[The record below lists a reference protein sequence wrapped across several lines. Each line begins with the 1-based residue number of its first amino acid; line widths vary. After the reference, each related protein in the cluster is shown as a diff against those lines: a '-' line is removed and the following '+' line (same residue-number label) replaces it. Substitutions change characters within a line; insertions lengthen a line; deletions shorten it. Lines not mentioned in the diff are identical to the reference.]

1 MKSEIYL
8 PEGVQVIGELPFKGS
23 QNGQE
28 ITWSGF
34 TFIVNTCLDINF
46 EVEVLEANTS
56 NTKLNAAEIV
66 ISEQLDPDSSPGNG
80 NGDVAEDDYAEVEVS
95 HFVALPSVLTEL
107 PNVQEV
113 SLNTALYLE
122 GAFNSFTGELNTTL
136 NKLGYLPGQKP
147 GSFFAESTPAGQ
159 PYRSGPWYYKG
170 NEGLIYDAKSDFS
183 IDYPENAVDWILVDI
198 RTNKSAESVV
208 ERRAALL
215 MNDGSVIL
223 PEDANPIRLDM
234 NKEYFIVI
242 QHRNHLPIMSP
253 RLLSIERDQISFDFR
268 INESYTGLLGSG
280 QKDVNGLYCVYAANG
295 DQFKEAISEFDINI
309 RDMDMWFRSNGLN
322 SAYMNADFDMNGD
335 VNVNDQIMWL
345 LNNGVFS
352 DVPR

>member
-1 MKSEIYL
+1 
-8 PEGVQVIGELPFKGS
+8 VQ
-23 QNGQE
+23 
-28 ITWSGF
+28 
-34 TFIVNTCLDINF
+34 
-46 EVEVLEANTS
+46 
-56 NTKLNAAEIV
+56 
-66 ISEQLDPDSSPGNG
+66 
-80 NGDVAEDDYAEVEVS
+80 
-95 HFVALPSVLTEL
+95 
-107 PNVQEV
+107 
-113 SLNTALYLE
+113 
-122 GAFNSFTGELNTTL
+122 
-136 NKLGYLPGQKP
+136 
-147 GSFFAESTPAGQ
+147 
-159 PYRSGPWYYKG
+159 
-170 NEGLIYDAKSDFS
+170 
-183 IDYPENAVDWILVDI
+183 
-198 RTNKSAESVV
+198 
-208 ERRAALL
+208 RRAAIL
-215 MNDGSVIL
+215 MNDGSVLL
-223 PEDANPIRLDM
+223 PEDANPIRLDI
-234 NKEYFIVI
+234 NKDYFIVI